1 MDRMQ
6 RLRRTMMFIPG
17 NNPSMITDGHIYGS
31 DSIMFDLEDAVSLK
45 EKDSARFLVYNALKT
60 IDYGD
65 TETVVRVN
73 GLDTPF
79 GKDDFE
85 AMVRAQVDVIRLPKT
100 DTKEDIIEADD
111 LITKIEEEIGLKKG
125 TIGLMAA
132 IESPLGVINAYD
144 IATASDRLIG
154 IALGAEDFVTNMKTN
169 RSPEGIEL
177 LAARSNILLATRA
190 AGIYALDTVYSDV
203 NNDEG
208 LYNETKLIKQLG
220 FDGKSVIH
228 PGQIDI
234 VHKVYEPTKKEIDY
248 SMRVLLAIEEAEKRG
263 SGVVSV
269 NGNMVD
275 GPIVDRARRVID
287 IAKATGV
294 FKEDDYIG

>member
-1 MDRMQ
+1 MDRMN

-31 DSIMFDLEDAVSLK
+31 DSIMFDLEDAVSVN

-73 GLDTPF
+73 SLDTEY
-79 GKDDFE
+79 GVADFE
-85 AMVRAQVDVIRLPKT
+85 AMVRAGVDIIRLPKT
-100 DTKEDIIEADD
+100 DTAQDVIDADN
-111 LITKIEEEIGLKKG
+111 LITRIEKEIGLDHG

-132 IESPLGVINAYD
+132 IESPLGVINAYE
-144 IATASDRLIG
+144 IATASDRLMG
-154 IALGAEDFVTNMKTN
+154 VALGAEDFVTNMKTK
-169 RSPEGIEL
+169 RSKDGIEL
-177 LAARSNILLATRA
+177 LAARTNIVLATRA
-190 AGIYALDTVYSDV
+190 AGVYAFDTVYSDV

-208 LYNETKLIKQLG
+208 LLNEVSLIKQLG

-234 VHKVYEPTKKEIDY
+234 VHKAYEPTKDEITKAVRIID
-248 SMRVLLAIEEAEKRG
+248 AIKEAEKKG
-263 SGVVSV
+263 SGVIAV
-269 NGNMVD
+269 NGKMID
-275 GPIVDRARRVID
+275 APIVDRARRTIEL
-287 IAKATGV
+287 AKATGV
-294 FKEDDYIG
+294 YKEDDYIG